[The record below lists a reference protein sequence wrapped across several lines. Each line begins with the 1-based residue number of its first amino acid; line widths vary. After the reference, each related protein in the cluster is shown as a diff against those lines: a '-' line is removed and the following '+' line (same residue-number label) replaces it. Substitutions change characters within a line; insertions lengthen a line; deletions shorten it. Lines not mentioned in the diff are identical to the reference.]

1 MPIEYSTFNERLGI
15 YFNLVKLDE
24 EEIIQFWYDLAH
36 KQRTKKVTE
45 KTKQDTG
52 LATAAFLEALEYSHE
67 RDVYVAYISSTT
79 LSTRTAQIEMAMTVT
94 ASDPISSH
102 MGIFRNLHYTA
113 TKHSHIS
120 MKLHGYAAKAISELY
135 KGIKFMVNFPMANM
149 LSIMQEA
156 LKDNDTPCSIYQSNE
171 NATDNSIIISESEQG
186 LNIEYDGTKYTLD
199 YHQKWFFHN
208 KCLFPQERYGFPM
221 VVATIEDLIG
231 CSDFAADTVLSQ

>member
-15 YFNLVKLDE
+15 YFNLVKIDE
-24 EEIIQFWYDLAH
+24 ETTQFFYDLA
-36 KQRTKKVTE
+36 KSQRTKKVAE

-52 LATAAFLEALEYSHE
+52 LATSAFLEALEYSHE
-67 RDVYVAYISSTT
+67 KDVYVAYISSTA

-113 TKHSHIS
+113 TKHSNIS
-120 MKLHGYAAKAISELY
+120 MKLHGYAAKAVSELY
-135 KGIKFMVNFPMANM
+135 KGIKFMVNFPMNNM
-149 LSIMQEA
+149 LSIMQTA
-156 LKDNDTPCSIYQSNE
+156 LKDNNTPCSIYQRNE
-171 NATDNSIIISESEQG
+171 NAPDNSIIISESEKG
-186 LNIEYDGTKYTLD
+186 LNIEYDGTKYTID
-199 YHQKWFFHN
+199 HHTNQWFFHN
-208 KCLFPQERYGFPM
+208 KCLFLQARYGFPM